1 MARITYLTPSGGET
15 TVVAADGNLMTV
27 AVENE
32 VEGID
37 GDCGGVCACGTCHVR
52 VAPEWIDRVGRATDV
67 ELGMLD
73 LEDNATEYSRLSC
86 QIEVTAELD
95 GLVVKVAER

>member
-1 MARITYLTPSGGET
+1 MT
-15 TVVAADGNLMTV
+15 VAATGGNLMTV

-32 VEGID
+32 VEDID
-37 GDCGGVCACGTCHVR
+37 GDCGGVCACGTCHVHI
-52 VAPEWIDRVGRATDV
+52 APEWIDRVGRATDV

-86 QIEVTAELD
+86 QIEVTEELD

>member
-1 MARITYLTPSGGET
+1 MAKITYQIPSGGEIT
-15 TVVAADGNLMTV
+15 VAANDGNLMTV

-37 GDCGGVCACGTCHVR
+37 GDCGGVCACGTCHVHL
-52 VAPEWIDRVGRATDV
+52 APEWIDRVGRATDV

-86 QIEVTAELD
+86 QIEVSEELD